1 MYSLRKDSR
10 ALFFDA
16 HSIRLSDM
24 DSLYFASAGRS
35 AVGLIRNGN
44 EDGALTH
51 PQLIAVAD
59 GMGGHA
65 GGEIASSIALQILA
79 RKASVF
85 LDAQIDPDSAD
96 DFYNS
101 TIEEID
107 LALKAASDEDPKLSG
122 LGTTLT
128 ALFIRNN
135 QAALLHVGDSRAYR
149 IRGAVIEQLS
159 VDHTVMQELLSAGTI
174 TQAEVAEHPQRSM
187 LTQALMGSGSL
198 SIALHIFDIQESDRF
213 ILCSDGLSGV
223 LSDKEI
229 KSLVKSQ
236 TPEDSV
242 AALVDATYINGA
254 PDNVTVIVAD
264 LVTSEITDSPSQ
276 LIQLFGTA
284 SS

>member
-1 MYSLRKDSR
+1 
-10 ALFFDA
+10 
-16 HSIRLSDM
+16 M

-44 EDGALTH
+44 EDGALSH
-51 PQLIAVAD
+51 PRLIAVAD

-65 GGEIASSIALQILA
+65 GGEIASSIALEILA

-85 LDAQIDPDSAD
+85 LGAEIDPDSAD

-107 LALKAASDEDPKLSG
+107 IALKAASDEEPKLSG

-128 ALFIRNN
+128 ALFIRNS
-135 QAALLHVGDSRAYR
+135 QVALLHVGDSRAYR
-149 IRGAVIEQLS
+149 IRGAAIEQLS

-198 SIALHIFDIQESDRF
+198 SIGLHIFDIKESDRF

-236 TPEDSV
+236 SPEDAV

-264 LVTSEITDSPSQ
+264 LVHGESADSP
-276 LIQLFGTA
+276 IQLFGTA
-284 SS
+284 SA